1 MQEAIQERNDA
12 LATLEGQ
19 VYELS
24 RLFREG
30 YLSAGRGAL
39 IVHTTFLEGGHKP
52 SMIDYNAREES
63 LELFD
68 VTRSTRKLTRMIDGY
83 DPNPG
88 RNNGAYNQIQC
99 HLVRHCEIEVTCA
112 VGERMMNI

>member
-52 SMIDYNAREES
+52 SIIDYNTREES

-68 VTRSTRKLTRMIDGY
+68 VTKSTRKLTRMIDGY
-83 DPNPG
+83 DPNLEG
-88 RNNGAYNQIQC
+88 IMVLIAKSSATWF
-99 HLVRHCEIEVTCA
+99 VTVKLKSHA
-112 VGERMMNI
+112 R